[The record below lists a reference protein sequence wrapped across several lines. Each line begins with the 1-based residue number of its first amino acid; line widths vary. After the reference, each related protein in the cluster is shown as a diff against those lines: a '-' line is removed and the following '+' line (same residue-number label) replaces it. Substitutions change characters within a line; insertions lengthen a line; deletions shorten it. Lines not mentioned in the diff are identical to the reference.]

1 MVMMMVVTAPMM
13 MVAVVM
19 MPMVMMAVMMMV
31 VTMMHRRRAGVG
43 HQSRGDQE
51 RRPNGDRRKNF
62 QHSYSP
68 GKNLGRNAPGT

>member
-19 MPMVMMAVMMMV
+19 MPMVMMMVM
-31 VTMMHRRRAGVG
+31 TMMHRRRAGVG

-68 GKNLGRNAPGT
+68 GKNLGRNAPGP